1 MRKPGMEM
9 PGAMREQSSPA
20 GTAQRVAGEGA
31 RATRTMKSSNSL
43 WQKELA
49 GKMPEHLAREIDIF
63 ETEITL
69 RKQGKLEERLFAETR
84 LRRGAYGQRYD
95 NGQRSDGQKVQKLNF
110 PSGDLT
116 KGPNTMWDAPGM
128 QRIKIPA
135 GGLNAAQLEV
145 MAELAEEYS
154 DGIAHVTT
162 RQDFQLH
169 YVHIEDTPALMRRL
183 AAASI
188 TTREACG
195 NSVRNV
201 TACPYAGVCQDETF
215 DVTPYARALSRFL
228 LGHPDCQNFGRKFKP
243 AFSGCAQHAC
253 GLTSMHD
260 LGLIAAKRTNA
271 ETGQEELGFEMYV
284 GGGLGAVPY
293 QAKLFDAF
301 VPPEDLLPLAQAIA
315 RVFARH
321 GEKKNR
327 NRARI
332 KFLIQDLG
340 IEKFRELVLEERKIL
355 PFDPRWTE
363 YIREAQAE
371 FAETPL
377 KPSGELP
384 SLVAIEGLNGNSDNF
399 KRWLKFNTRPQKQPG
414 YVTVVVALPLGD
426 ITANQLRSLSDIV
439 RRFTKETVRTTVEQ
453 NFVIRWVSKSDL
465 SELHKALETVGLGDP
480 GAGALVDITSCPG
493 TDTCK
498 LGISSSRG
506 LAAQLRKRVSERSFT
521 SDQAVQNLHIKIS
534 GCLSSCGQHH
544 VADLGF
550 YGVSRKI
557 AGYAVPHFQVVLGG
571 QWEKNAGSYGLPI
584 VAVPSKSI
592 PQVVS
597 RLTERYVADRKN
609 GETFK
614 DFVTRTGKAQLK
626 VLLEDLTKPPAGDRS
641 FFSDWGDPR
650 EYTLGDLGDGEC
662 AGEVVS
668 ALDFG
673 LAAAEREFFEAQL
686 AHEKGEVE
694 VAGRLAYRAMVTAA
708 KALVQIENAD
718 ISNDPDQIVTEFRT
732 RYYDT
737 QIFFDPFAGGKFA
750 NYLFDA
756 HRKAGQQYTSESSR
770 YVIDEAQLFID
781 AAHSCSNR
789 LGTLVNA

>member
-1 MRKPGMEM
+1 
-9 PGAMREQSSPA
+9 
-20 GTAQRVAGEGA
+20 
-31 RATRTMKSSNSL
+31 MKASNSH
-43 WQKELA
+43 WKEQLA
-49 GKMPEHLAREIDIF
+49 GQMPEHLSREIDIF
-63 ETEITL
+63 ETEIAL
-69 RKQGKLEERLFAETR
+69 RKQGKLDERLFAETR

-95 NGQRSDGQKVQKLNF
+95 NGQRSDGQKVQQLNF
-110 PSGDLT
+110 PSGTLT

-135 GGLNAAQLEV
+135 GGVNAAQLET

-169 YVHIEDTPALMRRL
+169 YIQIDETPSLMRRL
-183 AAASI
+183 AAANI

-201 TACPYAGVCQDETF
+201 TACPYAGVCQDEAF
-215 DVTPYARALSRFL
+215 DVTPYSRALSKFL

-253 GLTSMHD
+253 GLTSLHD
-260 LGLIAAKRTNA
+260 LGLIAAKRTNT
-271 ETGQEELGFEMYV
+271 ETGKEEFGFEMYV

-301 VPPEDLLPLAQAIA
+301 VPPEELLPLAQSIA

-340 IEKFRELVLEERKIL
+340 IEKFRELVREERKIL

-363 YIREAQAE
+363 YIEQALSE
-371 FAETPL
+371 FRETPL
-377 KPSGELP
+377 KPGGELP
-384 SLVAIEGLNGNSDNF
+384 NLVSIETSNGGSDKL

-414 YVTVVVALPLGD
+414 YVTVTVALPLGD
-426 ITANQLRSLSDIV
+426 ITANQLRSLADIV
-439 RRFTKETVRTTVEQ
+439 RRFTKETIRTTVEQ

-465 SELHKALETVGLGDP
+465 PDLYTALQVVGLGDA

-506 LAAQLRKRVSERSFT
+506 LAAELHKRVSEKSFQ
-521 SDQAVQNLHIKIS
+521 SDEAVQSLHIKIS
-534 GCLSSCGQHH
+534 GCFNSCGQHH

-571 QWEKNAGSYGLPI
+571 EWEHNGGSYGLPV
-584 VAVPSKSI
+584 VAIPSKNI
-592 PQVVS
+592 PQVVA
-597 RLTERYVADRKN
+597 RLTDRYVAERN
-609 GETFK
+609 TGESFK
-614 DFVTRTGKAQLK
+614 DFIKRIGKAELK
-626 VLLEDLTKPPAGDRS
+626 KMLEDLTRPPSGDRS

-650 EYTLGDLGDGEC
+650 EYTLGDMGVGEC

-668 ALDFG
+668 AVDFG
-673 LAAAEREFFEAQL
+673 LAAAERELFEAQL
-686 AHEKGEVE
+686 AFENSQVE
-694 VAGRLAYRAMVTAA
+694 EAGKKAYRAMLNAA
-708 KALVQIENAD
+708 KALVTIENPD
-718 ISNDPDQIVTEFRT
+718 IKDDPDQIVSEFRQ

-750 NYLFDA
+750 HYLFDA
-756 HRKAGQQYTSESSR
+756 HRKATEPYTAESSR
-770 YVIDEAQLFID
+770 YLMDEAQLFID
-781 AAHSCSNR
+781 AAHSCNNR
-789 LGTLVNA
+789 LGTLVAV

>member
-1 MRKPGMEM
+1 
-9 PGAMREQSSPA
+9 
-20 GTAQRVAGEGA
+20 
-31 RATRTMKSSNSL
+31 MKASNSL
-43 WQKELA
+43 WKEKLA
-49 GKMPEHLAREIDIF
+49 GRVAENLSREIDAF
-63 ETEITL
+63 ETDIAL
-69 RKQGKLEERLFAETR
+69 RKQGKLDERLFAETR

-95 NGQRSDGQKVQKLNF
+95 NGQRSDGQKVQRLNF

-116 KGPNTMWDAPGM
+116 KGPMTMWDAPGM

-135 GGLNAAQLEV
+135 GGLNATQLEV

-169 YVHIEDTPALMRRL
+169 YVNIDDTPALMRRL

-201 TACPYAGVCQDETF
+201 TACPYAGVCQDEAF
-215 DVTPYARALSRFL
+215 DVTPYSRALAKFL
-228 LGHPDCQNFGRKFKP
+228 LGHPDCQSFGRKFKP

-253 GLTSMHD
+253 GLTSLHD

-271 ETGQEELGFEMYV
+271 ETGREEFGFEMYV

-293 QAKLFDAF
+293 HAKLFDAF
-301 VPPEDLLPLAQAIA
+301 VPPEELLPLSQAIA

-355 PFDPRWTE
+355 PFDSRWTE
-363 YIREAQAE
+363 YIKEAQAE

-384 SLVAIEGLNGNSDNF
+384 SLVAIEGLNGNSDKF
-399 KRWLKFNTRPQKQPG
+399 KKWLKHNTRPQRQPG
-414 YVTVVVALPLGD
+414 YVTVTVALPLGD
-426 ITANQLRSLSDIV
+426 ITANQLRSLADIV
-439 RRFTKETVRTTVEQ
+439 RRFTKETIRTTVEQ
-453 NFVIRWVSKSDL
+453 NFAIRWVSKSDVR
-465 SELHKALETVGLGDP
+465 ELFTALHAVGLGDP
-480 GAGALVDITSCPG
+480 GAGALVDVTSCPG

-506 LAAQLRKRVSERSFT
+506 LAAELRKRVSEKSFQQ
-521 SDQAVQNLHIKIS
+521 DEAVQNLHIKIS
-534 GCLSSCGQHH
+534 GCFNSCGQHH
-544 VADLGF
+544 TADLGF

-571 QWEKNAGSYGLPI
+571 EWEHNAGSYGLPV
-584 VAVPSKSI
+584 VAIPSKSI
-592 PQVVS
+592 PQVVT
-597 RLTERYVADRKN
+597 RLTDRYVAERN
-609 GETFK
+609 GRESFK
-614 DFVTRTGKAQLK
+614 DFIKRVGKAELK
-626 VLLEDLTKPPAGDRS
+626 RMLEDLAKPPAADRS
-641 FFSDWGDPR
+641 YFSDWGDPR
-650 EYTLGDLGDGEC
+650 EYTLGDMGVGEC

-668 ALDFG
+668 SVEFG
-673 LAAAEREFFEAQL
+673 LAAAERELFEAQV
-686 AHEKGEVE
+686 AHEAGQAQAAGEK
-694 VAGRLAYRAMVTAA
+694 AYQAMLHAA
-708 KALVQIENAD
+708 KALVELEYSD
-718 ISNDPDQIVTEFRT
+718 VTNDPEQIVAEFRS
-732 RYYDT
+732 RYFDT
-737 QIFFDPFAGGKFA
+737 QKFFDPFAGGKFA

-756 HRKAGQQYTSESSR
+756 HRKAGHAHTSESSR
-770 YVIDEAQLFID
+770 YLMDEAQLFID
-781 AAHSCSNR
+781 AAHSCYNR
-789 LGTLVNA
+789 LGSLVTV

>member
-1 MRKPGMEM
+1 MKASNPLWK
-9 PGAMREQSSPA
+9 EQL
-20 GTAQRVAGEGA
+20 AGEA
-31 RATRTMKSSNSL
+31 
-43 WQKELA
+43 
-49 GKMPEHLAREIDIF
+49 PEHLSREIDIF

-69 RKQGKLEERLFAETR
+69 RKQGKLDERLFAETR

-95 NGQRSDGQKVQKLNF
+95 NGQRNDGQKIQHLNF
-110 PSGDLT
+110 PSADLT

-135 GGLNAAQLEV
+135 GGLNAAQLET

-169 YVHIEDTPALMRRL
+169 YIHIDDTPALMRRL
-183 AAASI
+183 AAANI

-201 TACPYAGVCQDETF
+201 TACPYAGVCLDETF
-215 DVTPYARALSRFL
+215 DVTPYSLALSKFL

-253 GLTSMHD
+253 GLTSLHD
-260 LGLIAAKRTNA
+260 LGLIATKRTNSA
-271 ETGQEELGFEMYV
+271 TGKEEFGFEMYV

-293 QAKLFDAF
+293 QAKLLDPF
-301 VPPEDLLPLAQAIA
+301 VPPEELLPLAQAIA

-340 IEKFRELVLEERKIL
+340 IEKFRDLVREERKIL

-363 YIREAQAE
+363 YIQQALE
-371 FAETPL
+371 LHEGPL
-377 KPSGELP
+377 KPGSELP
-384 SLVAIEGLNGNSDNF
+384 ELISIAPLASDSGSETSETL

-414 YVTVVVALPLGD
+414 YATVTVALPLGD
-426 ITANQLRSLSDIV
+426 ITANQLRSLGDIV
-439 RRFTKETVRTTVEQ
+439 RRFTKETIRTTVDQ
-453 NFVIRWVSKSDL
+453 NFVIRWVTKSDL
-465 SELHKALETVGLGDP
+465 PDLYRALHAVGLGDA

-506 LAAQLRKRVSERSFT
+506 LAAELRKRVSEKSFQ
-521 SDQAVQNLHIKIS
+521 SDDAVQNLHIKIS
-534 GCLSSCGQHH
+534 GCFNSCGQHH

-571 QWEKNAGSYGLPI
+571 EWSHNAASYGLPV
-584 VAVPSKSI
+584 VAVPSKHI
-592 PQVVS
+592 PQVVT
-597 RLTERYVADRKN
+597 RLTDRYVAERN
-609 GETFK
+609 TAESFQN
-614 DFVTRTGKAQLK
+614 FVKRLGKAELK
-626 VLLEDLTKPPAGDRS
+626 NMLEDLTRPPAAGRS
-641 FFSDWGDPR
+641 LFSDWGDPR
-650 EYTLGDLGDGEC
+650 EYTLGDMGVGEC

-668 ALDFG
+668 AVDFG
-673 LAAAEREFFEAQL
+673 LAAAERELFEAQL
-686 AHEKGEVE
+686 AFEDDRTED
-694 VAGRLAYRAMVTAA
+694 AGNKAYQSMLHAA
-708 KALVQIENAD
+708 KALVNVENPD
-718 ISNDPDQIVTEFRT
+718 VPDNPDQIVAEFRA
-732 RYYDT
+732 RYFDT
-737 QIFFDPFAGGKFA
+737 QKFFDPFAGGKFA

-756 HRKAGQQYTSESSR
+756 HRHAGQRHSAESSR
-770 YVIDEAQLFID
+770 YLMDEAQLFID
-781 AAHSCSNR
+781 AAHSCNSR
-789 LGTLVNA
+789 LGTLVAA